1 MTVSPYRAVAP
12 VSAVCAAFRTQPSA
26 YPPEAT
32 KPDVAPTC
40 GSVWQSYSTEAGA
53 PAGGFRRRRSRKRRG
68 RRKGLALFC
77 ASPSTSARSAGSF
90 GR

>member
-1 MTVSPYRAVAP
+1 MTDRTSRAVAP
-12 VSAVCAAFRTQPSA
+12 VSAICAAFRTQPSA

-32 KPDVAPTC
+32 KPGVAPVC
-40 GSVWQSYSTEAGA
+40 GSFTGTAGTEGNRLQAA
-53 PAGGFRRRRSRKRRG
+53 CGGGGSRNRRG

-90 GR
+90 ER

>member
-1 MTVSPYRAVAP
+1 MTGSAFHAVAP
-12 VSAVCAAFRTQPSA
+12 VSALCAAFTARPSA
-26 YPPEAT
+26 YPPGAG
-32 KPDVAPTC
+32 KPDVAPPC
-40 GSVWQSYSTEAGA
+40 GNVAETVSAEEDRLRAVF
-53 PAGGFRRRRSRKRRG
+53 GGGRSRKRQG

>member
-1 MTVSPYRAVAP
+1 MTASPSRAVAP

-40 GSVWQSYSTEAGA
+40 GSVRQSYSTEAGA

-68 RRKGLALFC
+68 EAAGYGFVKG
-77 ASPSTSARSAGSF
+77 
-90 GR
+90 

>member
-1 MTVSPYRAVAP
+1 MTGSVFHAVAP
-12 VSAVCAAFRTQPSA
+12 VSAICAAFQTQPSA
-26 YPPEAT
+26 YPTEAS

-40 GSVWQSYSTEAGA
+40 GSVAEMASAEGNRLQAVF
-53 PAGGFRRRRSRKRRG
+53 GGGRSRKRQG

>member
-1 MTVSPYRAVAP
+1 MTGSVFHAVAP

-32 KPDVAPTC
+32 KPDVAPVC
-40 GSVWQSYSTEAGA
+40 GSFTGTAGTEGNRLRAVF
-53 PAGGFRRRRSRKRRG
+53 GGGRSRKPRG

-77 ASPSTSARSAGSF
+77 ASLSTSARSAGSF